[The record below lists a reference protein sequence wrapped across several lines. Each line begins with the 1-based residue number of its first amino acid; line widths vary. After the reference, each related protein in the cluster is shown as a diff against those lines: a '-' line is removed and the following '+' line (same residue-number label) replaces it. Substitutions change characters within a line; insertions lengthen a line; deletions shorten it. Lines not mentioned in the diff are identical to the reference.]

1 MTLNE
6 NHNYDD
12 IIHLPHHVSRR
23 HPQMSLS
30 NRAAQFSPFAALTGH
45 DAAIEEA
52 TRMTDSFVE
61 LDEDKKSLLD
71 AQLRLIQDHL
81 KQQPECQVTYF
92 QPDEKKSGGTYIT
105 ICGRVKK
112 INQYEHRI
120 VFTDG
125 TTLPIYHLFSIRG
138 ELFQNMDML

>member
-125 TTLPIYHLFSIRG
+125 TTLPIDHLFSIRG